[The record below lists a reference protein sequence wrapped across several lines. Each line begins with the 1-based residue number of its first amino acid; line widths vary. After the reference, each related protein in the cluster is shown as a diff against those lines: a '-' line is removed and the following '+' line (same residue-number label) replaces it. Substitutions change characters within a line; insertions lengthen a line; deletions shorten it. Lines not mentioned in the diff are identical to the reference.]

1 MRLIVILLMCL
12 SIQFCS
18 EKQILPEKI
27 LDYHLTQKVTG
38 IEAQKIVNKIHLN
51 PVTDIEN
58 EIGYYQNGDDKAI
71 IYITYYSSDDDA
83 QADLIKMVD
92 KISPQNSIFLNGGQV
107 EINKITAYRYFGMG
121 QTHFIFRVDNIMI
134 WLSVDTMIAKEFLE
148 SYLQKIN

>member
-1 MRLIVILLMCL
+1 MRLAVIMIF
-12 SIQFCS
+12 SISLQFCGKK
-18 EKQILPEKI
+18 EALPKD
-27 LDYHLTQKVTG
+27 LLGYHLINKISGTD
-38 IEAQKIVNKIHLN
+38 AQKIVNKIHLN
-51 PVTDIEN
+51 PVTDIGN

-121 QTHFIFRVDNIMI
+121 QTHFIFRVDNILI